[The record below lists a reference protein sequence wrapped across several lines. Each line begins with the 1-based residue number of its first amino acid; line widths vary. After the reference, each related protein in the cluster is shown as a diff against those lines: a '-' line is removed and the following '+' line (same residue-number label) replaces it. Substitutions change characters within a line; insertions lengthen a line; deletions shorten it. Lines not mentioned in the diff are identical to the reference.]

1 MSRKY
6 EVEIPHLYLELT
18 KGYSTR
24 GTMFKRYVMCYV
36 ERNYPKLKF
45 NKIEVMKALC
55 EKKGSG
61 EHEEWEES

>member
-24 GTMFKRYVMCYV
+24 GTMFKRYVMSYI
-36 ERNYPKLKF
+36 ERNYPNYKF
-45 NKIEVMKALC
+45 VKIEGMKVLC
-55 EKKGSG
+55 DMKGSEG
-61 EHEEWEES
+61 FEER

>member
-24 GTMFKRYVMCYV
+24 GTMFKRYVMSYI
-36 ERNYPKLKF
+36 ERNYSNLTII
-45 NKIEVMKALC
+45 KIEGMRALC
-55 EKKGSG
+55 ELKGSEG
-61 EHEEWEES
+61 IEER

>member
-24 GTMFKRYVMCYV
+24 GTMFKRYVMSYI
-36 ERNYPKLKF
+36 ERNYPNYKF
-45 NKIEVMKALC
+45 IKIEGMRALC
-55 EKKGSG
+55 EMKGSEG
-61 EHEEWEES
+61 LEERQEA

>member
-24 GTMFKRYVMCYV
+24 GTMFKQYVMSYID
-36 ERNYPKLKF
+36 RNYSNYNF
-45 NKIEVMKALC
+45 IKIEGMKVLC
-55 EKKGSG
+55 EMKGSEG
-61 EHEEWEES
+61 IEER